1 MPGIS
6 ASWAPWAG
14 TPMQRR
20 NRPMNEPIS
29 DEGQEQTVMRMLLD
43 TPLVQRQGDPDA
55 GDFSK
60 GFRDYGSQNF
70 TIGNML
76 EDGAAGGA
84 MGAAAR
90 IHPAAMAAMI
100 GMGALGSG
108 ANAYGSVKDAMAGDM
123 RGSGRKA
130 AAAIGGLVDFTRA
143 PAMTPIGRN
152 EDPGPAYNLN
162 VDTMALPDE
171 EAMQELMMGSKAKY
185 NRELLPEFGGRRMAM
200 EKMR

>member
-70 TIGNML
+70 TLGNML
-76 EDGAAGGA
+76 EDGAAGCLLYTSPNP
-84 MGAAAR
+84 R
-90 IHPAAMAAMI
+90 
-100 GMGALGSG
+100 
-108 ANAYGSVKDAMAGDM
+108 D
-123 RGSGRKA
+123 R
-130 AAAIGGLVDFTRA
+130 TR
-143 PAMTPIGRN
+143 
-152 EDPGPAYNLN
+152 
-162 VDTMALPDE
+162 
-171 EAMQELMMGSKAKY
+171 S
-185 NRELLPEFGGRRMAM
+185 RMPSSA
-200 EKMR
+200 